1 MTTLRITFVMKQIKV
16 FMYCIMVGACVF
28 STTVETTIAQNS
40 MTKYVRYNYMGADSY
55 GVLRGDVIHALD
67 GDFIHSS
74 RETGVIIPLSN
85 VRLLSPVV
93 PSKIIA
99 VGLNYKSHLGERPAS
114 EYPGLFA
121 KYPSSIIAQNEAIE
135 IPSDAKNLH
144 YEGELVI
151 VIGKEAK
158 NISAADARDY
168 IFGVTVGNDVSER
181 DWQLSDLQWL
191 RAKASDTFSPV
202 GPVIVQ
208 GLNYNDLLLETRLNG
223 KTVQSERTQDLLF
236 NVDTIMSYVTTY
248 FTLMPGDII
257 FTGTPG
263 STLPMKPGDVVEV
276 EIEGVGILRNHVRA
290 ASKN

>member
-1 MTTLRITFVMKQIKV
+1 
-16 FMYCIMVGACVF
+16 
-28 STTVETTIAQNS
+28 
-40 MTKYVRYNYMGADSY
+40 MTKYVRYSYMGADSY
-55 GVLRGDVIHALD
+55 GILRGDVIHTLD

-74 RETGVIIPLSN
+74 RETGVTIPLAN
-85 VRLLSPVV
+85 VRLLAPVT
-93 PSKIIA
+93 PSKVIA

-121 KYPSSIIAQNEAIE
+121 KYPSSLIAQNEAIV
-135 IPSDAKNLH
+135 IPADSKNLH

-151 VIGKEAK
+151 VIGKKAK

-168 IFGVTVGNDVSER
+168 IFGVTVGNDISER

-191 RAKASDTFSPV
+191 RAKASDTFAPV
-202 GPVIVQ
+202 GPVVVQ
-208 GLNYNDLLLETRLNG
+208 GLNYNNLLLETRLNG
-223 KTVQSERTQDLLF
+223 KTVQSERTRDLLF

-263 STLPMKPGDVVEV
+263 STLAMKPGDVVEV
-276 EIEGVGILRNHVRA
+276 EIEGIGILQNHVRA
-290 ASKN
+290 AASKN